1 MNKLNQ
7 SSPASLQAEA
17 IKKLALQA
25 LDELKAEDIQVL
37 DVRIQASF
45 TDYMIFASG
54 KSSRHV
60 KSIARELID
69 AANLAKMPPLGVEGE
84 DVGEWVLVDLGD
96 VVVHVMYRIR
106 EFFMTSKNYGVR
118 NWSIPGMAPTLDAAS
133 NHRGR
138 AKNADMGRYR
148 LRGLSQANTA

>member
-1 MNKLNQ
+1 MNKSNQ

-17 IKKLALQA
+17 IKKVALQA
-25 LDELKAEDIQVL
+25 LEELKAENIQVI

-60 KSIARELID
+60 KSIAREVID
-69 AANLAKMPPLGVEGE
+69 AAKLAKMPPLGVEGE

-96 VVVHVMYRIR
+96 VVVHVMLPDTRLFYDL
-106 EFFMTSKNYGVR
+106 EKLWGEELFDTGYGTH
-118 NWSIPGMAPTLDAAS
+118 S
-133 NHRGR
+133 
-138 AKNADMGRYR
+138 
-148 LRGLSQANTA
+148 

>member
-17 IKKLALQA
+17 IKNVALQA
-25 LDELKAEDIQVL
+25 LEELKAENIQVI

-60 KSIARELID
+60 KSIAKEVID
-69 AANLAKMPPLGVEGE
+69 AAKLAKMPPLGVEGE

-96 VVVHVMYRIR
+96 VVVHVMLPDTRLFYDL
-106 EFFMTSKNYGVR
+106 EKLWGEELVDTGYGTH
-118 NWSIPGMAPTLDAAS
+118 S
-133 NHRGR
+133 
-138 AKNADMGRYR
+138 
-148 LRGLSQANTA
+148 